1 MLINV
6 IHVSFK
12 RGRRKLSGGLECLRQ
27 PNPHEWASSST
38 DLPYEGCRV
47 FENVRLTVP
56 PPLQP
61 FLHKL
66 QRFAPLTEREAQAL
80 FEAAGEVRRVDAAD
94 DVVREG
100 SQPDACHVLLDGFI
114 AHHKSLAADKR
125 QIIAFG
131 IPGDT
136 CDLDAFVGGRMD
148 HSVVALMPSTLAVI
162 PHDALL
168 AVTAAHPRL
177 ARALWR
183 ETVLDASIFA
193 EWVANIGRRSAPV
206 RVAHLVCETFTRLQ
220 QAGLARARGFEWP
233 VTQKQLGDATGLTP
247 VHINR
252 VLRDL
257 RKDGLLTIHG
267 SSVRIDDWEGLKRL
281 SGFDP
286 SYLNPRRDHLERAT
300 RKP

>member
-1 MLINV
+1 M
-6 IHVSFK
+6 
-12 RGRRKLSGGLECLRQ
+12 RLS
-27 PNPHEWASSST
+27 PHEWASSST
-38 DLPYEGCRV
+38 DLPYESHRV
-47 FENVRLTVP
+47 FENVRLAVP

-66 QRFAPLTEREAQAL
+66 QRFAPLTEQEAQA
-80 FEAAGEVRRVDAAD
+80 FIGAAGEVRRVDAAD

-100 SQPDACHVLLDGFI
+100 SHPNACHVLLDGFI
-114 AHHKSLAADKR
+114 AHHKSVAADKR

-131 IPGDT
+131 IPGDA

-206 RVAHLVCETFTRLQ
+206 RVAHLVCETFVRLQ

-233 VTQKQLGDATGLTP
+233 VTQKQLGDATGLTT

-257 RKDGLLTIHG
+257 RKAGLLTIHG
-267 SSVRIDDWEGLKRL
+267 SSVLIDDWQGLKRL
-281 SGFDP
+281 GGFDP
-286 SYLNPRRDHLERAT
+286 AYLNPHRDHLERASH
-300 RKP
+300 KP